1 MSLLIWL
8 KTGPTPTS
16 SPSVP
21 GLPGPAN
28 SASQKEAVTTQ
39 AANDAV
45 EKVLVTESRKR
56 KRGEYFNYDDGIRAK
71 IARYAIDNG
80 VTKASRHFSADLAH
94 NVSKT
99 TVRSMRDQYVK
110 VKKQLGCDT
119 TTLARSPRGAPT
131 LLGAYDIE
139 LQDYIRQVRVQG
151 GVVNVRT
158 VTAAAEGIVLKN
170 DRKKLQRFGG
180 HITIEKS
187 LARSVLRRMGF
198 VKRKGTS
205 ANQVSADRL
214 PVNSGRVPGQGE
226 QGRK

>member
-1 MSLLIWL
+1 MSLLQWL
-8 KTGPTPTS
+8 KTGGTPTR

-21 GLPGPAN
+21 GLPDPAN
-28 SASQKEAVTTQ
+28 SASQKEAITTQ

-56 KRGEYFNYDDGIRAK
+56 KRGEYHNYDDETRSK

-80 VTKASRHFSADLAH
+80 VSKASRHFSANLSH
-94 NVSKT
+94 NVSIT

-119 TTLARSPRGAPT
+119 TALARSPRGAPT
-131 LLGAYDIE
+131 LLGEYDTV
-139 LQDYIRQVRVQG
+139 LQKYIRQIRVQG

-158 VTAAAEGIVLKN
+158 VTAAAEGIMMKN
-170 DRKKLQRFGG
+170 ARQKLQRFGG
-180 HITIEKS
+180 NISIEKS

-198 VKRKGTS
+198 VKRKGTK
-205 ANQVSADRL
+205 ATEFMPTDFQTIQD
-214 PVNSGRVPGQGE
+214 E
-226 QGRK
+226 